1 MFAALVLLVP
11 FFLGLTGR
19 LDGVDGWMDG
29 WMDNQA
35 NARLP
40 TSEITDLLVSDEICS
55 LHSIYPSS
63 RRPPPY
69 NLCPCVAVL
78 VRRHNNM
85 DESVQSR
92 I

>member
-1 MFAALVLLVP
+1 M
-11 FFLGLTGR
+11 GWM
-19 LDGVDGWMDG
+19 GWMDG

-69 NLCPCVAVL
+69 NATCAHAWQLLYDDTTTWMNQCSL
-78 VRRHNNM
+78 VSDARFLRFLLALL
-85 DESVQSR
+85 S
-92 I
+92 